1 MILQSKNLLSYLYLL
16 IPLFLITGP
25 AIPDIV
31 ITLGVLFGIFYIV
44 YQKEYQ
50 NFLKLNLFRISIIFW
65 VSLILISFFS
75 YNKINSFQDSIIF
88 IRFLLIPFFCYFIF
102 FKNKKFFERLLLII
116 FVLVVFVCIDTL
128 YQFMN
133 YSSKDGFGED
143 LLRFK
148 SNWYGRLTGPF
159 GDELIPGSYV
169 SKFGLCG
176 FVFLISI
183 KKLESNIIIQSLYL
197 SFIIL
202 ICYIS
207 GERMAFATFSLSLLV
222 LIIFLDE
229 FRKSILLSIIIG
241 AIFIFLVAYLHP
253 FYNDFVVIESTQY
266 HQGQKIEKF
275 YQCENDIDIEKV
287 CSRIINI
294 QPNFFEVIK
303 NFSTSAYGEIYM
315 LSYNMFLDNPIT
327 GIGINN
333 FKYLCEIDV
342 LYKKLMV
349 NYNCASHPHNIYIQW
364 LTEGGIIV
372 FIFFIV
378 YLYYIVKFI
387 INNTGEKKYKIIS
400 LVIIFSMF
408 WPIMSTGSLIKN
420 WYGIT
425 TFFIIGIC
433 LCLSKFKNNYQN

>member
-1 MILQSKNLLSYLYLL
+1 MILQSKNLFSYLYLL

-65 VSLILISFFS
+65 LSLILISFFS

-88 IRFLLIPFFCYFIF
+88 IRFLLIPIFLYFLF
-102 FKNKKFFERLLLII
+102 FKDKKFFERLLFVI
-116 FVLVVFVCIDTL
+116 FLFVVLVCIDTL
-128 YQFMN
+128 YQFIN
-133 YSSKDGFGED
+133 YTSKDGFGED
-143 LLRFK
+143 LLGFK

-169 SKFGLCG
+169 SKLGLFG

-183 KKLESNIIIQSLYL
+183 KKLENNIIIQSIYL
-197 SFIIL
+197 SLVIL
-202 ICYIS
+202 VCYIS

-222 LIIFLDE
+222 LLIFLE
-229 FRKSILLSIIIG
+229 GFRKSILLSILFG
-241 AIFIFLVAYLHP
+241 ALFIFLATYLHP
-253 FYNDFVVIESTQY
+253 FYNDFNVIESTEY
-266 HQGQKIEKF
+266 HQGQKIEKV
-275 YQCENDIDIEKV
+275 YKCGKNAEEL

-294 QPNFFEVIK
+294 QPSFIEVIK
-303 NFSTSAYGEIYM
+303 NFSTSAYGEIYK
-315 LSYNMFLDNPIT
+315 LSFKMFLDNPIT

-333 FKYLCEIDV
+333 FKFLCNHDES
-342 LYKKLMV
+342 YKILMV

-372 FIFFIV
+372 FISFII
-378 YLYYIVKFI
+378 YLYFLLEFI
-387 INNTGEKKYKIIS
+387 IKNTGDKKYKIIS
-400 LVIIFSMF
+400 IIIIFTMF

-420 WYGIT
+420 WYGII

-433 LCLSKFKNNYQN
+433 LCLSKFKNNY